1 MDIPTYVHHILN
13 SVKIGQISPE
23 VHTDFTQ
30 RLNDPAYLDALIS
43 ILCDTNEDPTIRTI
57 SGHSLKSN
65 LQGVNDPQSVCQRM
79 TACLIEENPSVRK
92 ALYSVYST
100 GFAKWGWSDAL
111 LFIQNS
117 FTSNQTYGLELLS
130 LIAEDLT
137 PESAQFMA
145 DPSRSGT
152 LDSIIISLLGYIRL
166 GWLLAV
172 TCYTRLL
179 SVRLPQAQ
187 T

>member
-1 MDIPTYVHHILN
+1 
-13 SVKIGQISPE
+13 
-23 VHTDFTQ
+23 
-30 RLNDPAYLDALIS
+30 
-43 ILCDTNEDPTIRTI
+43 
-57 SGHSLKSN
+57 
-65 LQGVNDPQSVCQRM
+65 M

-179 SVRLPQAQ
+179 SVRLP
-187 T
+187 

>member
-1 MDIPTYVHHILN
+1 MDIPTYVYNILN

-30 RLNDPAYLDALIS
+30 RLTDPAYLDALIC
-43 ILCDTNEDPTIRTI
+43 ILCNPNEDPTIRTI

-65 LQGVNDPQSVCQRM
+65 LQGINDPQSVCVRI
-79 TACLIEENPSVRK
+79 TACLTEENPTVRK

-100 GFAKWGWSDAL
+100 GFAKWGWCDAL

-117 FTSNQTYGLELLS
+117 FSGTSTASYGLELLS

-137 PESAQFMA
+137 TESAQFLA
-145 DPSRSGT
+145 DPSRSNT
-152 LDSIIISLLGYIRL
+152 LEGIIFSLLGYIRC
-166 GWLLAV
+166 GELLAV

-179 SVRLPQAQ
+179 SVRLP
-187 T
+187 